1 MHDKHFLSSII
12 KIKVLNSVKLN
23 GGINSSVYKLTT
35 KNDIFILKFFPEK
48 KNDSRLRIKNEIEFL
63 LRLEKANIQKVPKV
77 INYDFK
83 ENWIMLNFLDGEKL
97 KFLNSKN
104 IKEIASFIVE
114 IQKIIYENKIIMDLG
129 FASESCASIMD
140 HYNLVKKKILIL
152 IKLISKFSNDFNDY
166 TKIYFKKELKS
177 IEDIISKNLDKT
189 DNHIYIISPSD
200 IGIHNMLKVN
210 NKINFLDFEYAG
222 KDDIYKL
229 ISDLVVQPNYIF
241 NEQLKD
247 EFITE
252 IVSALKID
260 IDITRLKIL
269 LAIYRLKWCFI
280 IYKKA
285 YNLAANSPISLDSV
299 EKYLKKSNF
308 WGINE
313 FI

>member
-1 MHDKHFLSSII
+1 
-12 KIKVLNSVKLN
+12 
-23 GGINSSVYKLTT
+23 
-35 KNDIFILKFFPEK
+35 
-48 KNDSRLRIKNEIEFL
+48 
-63 LRLEKANIQKVPKV
+63 
-77 INYDFK
+77 
-83 ENWIMLNFLDGEKL
+83 
-97 KFLNSKN
+97 
-104 IKEIASFIVE
+104 
-114 IQKIIYENKIIMDLG
+114 
-129 FASESCASIMD
+129 
-140 HYNLVKKKILIL
+140 
-152 IKLISKFSNDFNDY
+152 
-166 TKIYFKKELKS
+166 
-177 IEDIISKNLDKT
+177 
-189 DNHIYIISPSD
+189 
-200 IGIHNMLKVN
+200 MLKVN

-260 IDITRLKIL
+260 IDVTRLKIL